1 MLSLD
6 TNCAA
11 TVMASPEVAAALAA
25 LTTLSQKDAK
35 RGQAP
40 KRPAA
45 DCPRPA

>member
-1 MLSLD
+1 MLSLT

-11 TVMASPEVAAALAA
+11 TVMASPEVQQALAA
-25 LTTLSQKDAK
+25 LAQKDAK

-45 DCPRPA
+45 DRDGPA